1 MAAEYYDVK
10 KDEARLAEMLEQTGG
25 IRDVPVI
32 IEDGKV
38 LIGYGGS

>member
-1 MAAEYYDVK
+1 MRAEYYDVK
-10 KDEARLAEMLEQTGG
+10 KDKARLAEMLKQTGG
-25 IRDVPVI
+25 SRSVPVI